1 MRGFPKHLNSR
12 ADYEYIRQNFP
23 IEKWKPEWDAL
34 LDNLQEWYCTGKL
47 NSVDA
52 GVTDDTHRVVTI
64 AGQGGKNDTYWQ
76 HELRRNDSAKLY
88 RLALP
93 EEYVRAVVNAAK

>member
-34 LDNLQEWYCTGKL
+34 LDNLQEWYCTGEL

-52 GVTDDTHRVVTI
+52 GATDDTHRVVTI
-64 AGQGGKNDTYWQ
+64 AGQGGGECGKIIRDCMP
-76 HELRRNDSAKLY
+76 R
-88 RLALP
+88 
-93 EEYVRAVVNAAK
+93 VRAGFT